1 MKILYIWDADY
12 PWDIR
17 VEKICNSLNK
27 FGHEVH
33 IASRNL
39 NKLQQYELINGL
51 HVHRMKF
58 YSNSKLNYIISF
70 PAFFS
75 PVWKIFINNIIEIQK
90 INAIIVRDLPM
101 AAAGI
106 WAGKKY
112 NIPVIYDMAEDYCA
126 MIREIWKN
134 RKYHGVNLIV
144 RNPYLAK
151 IVENYVI
158 DKFNHI
164 VVVTEEARG
173 IVINEGVNIEN
184 ISIIGNT
191 PILQIIKNTAIVKNE
206 DIDFIKSRYGAI
218 YTGGITSDRGISV
231 VIDALPRIIEKI
243 PDFLFV
249 VIGRGYA
256 TEKYL
261 DLIQRRKLQN
271 FVRWIGWVDHDKLY
285 DYIRASKI
293 GLIPHN
299 VSDHT
304 NTTIPNKIF
313 DYMVCGIPVVA
324 SNAVPMM
331 RIINEEKCGKIFI
344 SGKSVS
350 LADAIIS
357 LYKDD
362 YGYGENGKAAVQNK
376 YNWENEEITINKII
390 EHFSI
395 KENTDY

>member
-1 MKILYIWDADY
+1 MRILYLWDADY

-27 FGHEVH
+27 IGYEVH
-33 IASRNL
+33 IAARNL
-39 NKLQQYELINGL
+39 NKLKQYELINGI
-51 HVHRMKF
+51 HVHRMKSW
-58 YSNSKLNYIISF
+58 SNSNFNYITSF

-75 PVWKIFINNIIEIQK
+75 PFWKIFINNIIEKQK

-126 MIREIWKN
+126 MIREIWKV
-134 RKYHGVNLIV
+134 RKYHGFNLIV

-151 IVENYVI
+151 MVENYVI
-158 DKFNHI
+158 DKFEHI
-164 VVVTEEARG
+164 IVVTEEARD
-173 IVINEGVNIEN
+173 IVIKAGVKIDNV
-184 ISIIGNT
+184 SIVGNT
-191 PILQIIKNTAIVKNE
+191 PILQILNDMAFIENE
-206 DIDFIKSRYGAI
+206 DIDFIKSRYSAI
-218 YTGGITSDRGISV
+218 YTGGITSDRGISY
-231 VIDALPRIIEKI
+231 VIDAMPRIIENI

-256 TEKYL
+256 TEQYL
-261 DLIQRRKLQN
+261 ELIQRRKLQN
-271 FVRWIGWVDHDKLY
+271 FVRWVGWVDHDKLY

-293 GLIPHN
+293 GVIPHN

-304 NTTIPNKIF
+304 NTTIPNKIY

-331 RIINEEKCGKIFI
+331 RIIKEEKCGKIFI
-344 SGKSVS
+344 SGNPIS

-357 LYKDD
+357 IHKNS
-362 YGYGENGKAAVQNK
+362 YGYGENGKTAVLKK
-376 YNWENEEITINKII
+376 YNWENEEITIKNII
-390 EHFSI
+390 ERVMR
-395 KENTDY
+395 KANTFY